1 MDTSTT
7 PGLVT
12 SPDRST
18 ATQYGPQIRL
28 DLPADFRWGVATA
41 AYQIEGAVAEDG
53 RTPSI
58 WDTYSRTPGAIDN
71 GDNGDNA
78 CDHYHRM
85 PQDVGLIRDLGL
97 NTYRFSVAWPRIQ
110 PGGSGPVN
118 QAGLDFYSRL
128 VDELLANGIDP
139 WVTLYHWD
147 LPQELEDAGG
157 WPVRDTAYR
166 FADYAM
172 LVFDHLQDRVKTWTT
187 LNEPWCSA
195 MLGYAYAKQAPGREN
210 FSDGIHA
217 VHHLLLGHGLAT
229 QRIRAA
235 ATTPIELGI
244 TLNLGTADPA
254 TDTDADRDAARQAD
268 GLGTRIYL
276 DALVKGH
283 YPEDVVADLA
293 ARGVEL
299 PMQDGDLEII
309 SQPLDVL
316 GVNYYSGWLFS
327 AVDEDGNSVDQD
339 GAPVSRQVPRG
350 RPVTAMGWEI
360 VPECFTEL
368 LVRLSRDYPGLPI
381 VITEN
386 GAAFADVVEPDGSIR
401 DEGRTAYLAS
411 HICAVQDAR
420 DLGADVR
427 GYLAWSLLD
436 NFEWSYGY
444 DKRFGI
450 IRVDYDTQERTPKQ
464 SALWFRDTVRRARQG

>member
-7 PGLVT
+7 PGL
-12 SPDRST
+12 SSGADLIT
-18 ATQYGPQIRL
+18 ATQHGPQISL

-53 RTPSI
+53 RTASI
-58 WDTYSRTPGAIDN
+58 WDTFSRQPGAIDN
-71 GDNGDNA
+71 GDNGDIA

-97 NTYRFSVAWPRIQ
+97 DTYRFSVAWPRVQ
-110 PGGSGPVN
+110 PGGRGPVN
-118 QAGLDFYSRL
+118 AKGLDFYERL
-128 VDELLANGIDP
+128 TDELLAVGIDP

-166 FADYAM
+166 FADYSM
-172 LVFDHLQDRVKTWTT
+172 LVFDRLQDRVKTWTT

-195 MLGYAYAKQAPGREN
+195 MLGYVTGKQAPGRTN
-210 FSDGIHA
+210 FADGIHA
-217 VHHLLLGHGLAT
+217 VHHLLLGHGLAA
-229 QRIRAA
+229 QRLREAA
-235 ATTPIELGI
+235 ITPIKLGI
-244 TLNLGTADPA
+244 TLNLGTSDPA
-254 TDTDADRDAARQAD
+254 TDTEADREAARRAD

-276 DALVKGH
+276 DPIVLSQ
-283 YPEDVVADLA
+283 YPADVVADLA
-293 ARGVEL
+293 SVGVEL
-299 PMQDGDLEII
+299 PIQDGDLEII

-327 AVDEDGNSVDQD
+327 AQDENGNTVDDQ
-339 GAPVSRQVPRG
+339 GIPISRPVPRG

-368 LVRLSRDYPGLPI
+368 LVRLSTDYPSLPI

-386 GAAFADVVEPDGSIR
+386 GAAFDDTVEEDGSVR
-401 DEGRTAYLAS
+401 DVGRTEYLAS
-411 HICAVQDAR
+411 HILAVQEAR
-420 DLGADVR
+420 NQGADVR

-444 DKRFGI
+444 VKRFGI
-450 IRVDYDTQERTPKQ
+450 IRVDYDTQLRTPKQ
-464 SALWFRDTVRRARQG
+464 SALWFRDTAAQSRKR